1 MEPVNRLHKQHA
13 DRRTKPT
20 LEEIFGAL
28 QSVLAKYSTVYIVV
42 DALDECLDRDGNR
55 SQFLAKVRD
64 LQGGTDLRLMAT
76 SRFIPD
82 ITEKFR
88 TGPTLEI
95 RASDE
100 DIKRFVAG
108 QTYRLPG
115 CIRRDNALQSLVQLK
130 VVEAVD
136 GL

>member
-1 MEPVNRLHKQHA
+1 M
-13 DRRTKPT
+13 
-20 LEEIFGAL
+20 F
-28 QSVLAKYSTVYIVV
+28 AKYSTIYIVV
-42 DALDECLDRDGNR
+42 DALDESLDRDGNR
-55 SQFLAKVRD
+55 SQFLDKRRD
-64 LQGGTDLRLMAT
+64 LQGRTDLRLMGT

-88 TGPTLEI
+88 TGPTLEV

-115 CIRRDNALQSLVQLK
+115 CIQHENALQSLVKDK

-136 GL
+136 GM